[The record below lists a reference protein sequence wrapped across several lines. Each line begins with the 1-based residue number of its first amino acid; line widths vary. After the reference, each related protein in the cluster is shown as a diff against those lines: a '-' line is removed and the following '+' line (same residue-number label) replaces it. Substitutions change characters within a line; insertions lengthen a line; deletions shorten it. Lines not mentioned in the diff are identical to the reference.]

1 MRAMITPK
9 AGWWL
14 GWHLSG
20 GTLGFKH
27 GRRNHVKIETGATF
41 RVRGDLKMCRFG
53 LHASQKPLDALNYA
67 KGNIASRVRLFGK
80 RIDQDDKSCATHRT
94 HLWVADAEKTLF
106 EFACW
111 CAETALRRCQ
121 EKGINTDERSW
132 AAIRARRLWLEGKIT
147 DEEWA
152 AARAAARAAAGAAAR
167 AAAGAAAGA
176 AARAAAWDAARD
188 AARAAARAAAW
199 DAAWEEQNAKLHEM
213 FMTLAPGGYDE
224 CER

>member
-152 AARAAARAAAGAAAR
+152 AARDAAGDAAWD
-167 AAAGAAAGA
+167 AAGD
-176 AARAAAWDAARD
+176 AAWDAARD
-188 AARAAARAAAW
+188 AAWAAAWAAARK
-199 DAAWEEQNAKLHEM
+199 EQNAKLHEM